1 MRASCA
7 AGIRLTPVIDARD
20 SLSSILAVEGL
31 LDPISISISTSLG
44 DIVALIAQAIRT
56 EEEIAS

>member
-7 AGIRLTPVIDARD
+7 AGIRRMPVIDALDR
-20 SLSSILAVEGL
+20 LSGILAVDGL
-31 LDPISISISTSLG
+31 LDPISISTSLG
-44 DIVALIAQAIRT
+44 YIVALVAQAIRT